1 MIVAGLVLEV
11 LGMLNGLLAHFV
23 GTPVPIFTQGADG
36 EWTATGLDVPMLT
49 EKGNSLMGA
58 VADIL
63 VYGATLVDFVVQTLV
78 GQSVAG
84 SP

>member
-1 MIVAGLVLEV
+1 MVVAGLLLEV

-23 GTPVPIFTQGADG
+23 ATPVPSFTQGADG
-36 EWTATGLDVPMLT
+36 EWTAAGLDVPLLT

-58 VADIL
+58 VADIM
-63 VYGATLVDFVVQTLV
+63 VYGATLVDFITQTLTGV
-78 GQSVAG
+78 SVAG

>member
-1 MIVAGLVLEV
+1 MVVVGLLLEV
-11 LGMLNGLLAHFV
+11 LGMLNGLLSHFV
-23 GTPVPIFTQGADG
+23 GTPAVTYTQGADG
-36 EWTATGLDVPMLT
+36 EWTLSGLTPPALT

-63 VYGATLVDFVVQTLV
+63 VYGATLVDWLTQALV
-78 GQSVAG
+78 GTSVAG